1 MSTIENLLD
10 IMVRLRDPHH
20 GCPWDR
26 EQTFASIAPY
36 TLEEAYEV
44 ADAIARNDLQD
55 LKHELGDLLLQVVY
69 HARIAQ
75 ESGAFDFAAVVAA
88 ICDKMTRRHP
98 HVFGDAQLH
107 SAAEQTVAWEAIK
120 DAEHAAESRA
130 SVLDGLPKA
139 LPALTL
145 ATKLGQ
151 RAARVGFDWHELAG
165 PRAKV
170 DEELQELDEAVA
182 AAGDDAIHAEMGD
195 VLFALANVCRHL
207 QLDPEACL
215 RGANLRFEQRFRRVE
230 EKISVA
236 GGDWQAFDT
245 AALETLW
252 QEAKSDLY
260 DQLED
265 VC

>member
-1 MSTIENLLD
+1 MNTIDNLLE
-10 IMVRLRDPHH
+10 IMVRLRDPHD

-36 TLEEAYEV
+36 TIEEAYEV
-44 ADAIARNDLQD
+44 ADAIARNDLKG
-55 LKHELGDLLLQVVY
+55 LKDELGDLLLQVVY

-98 HVFGDAQLH
+98 HVFGDAQVH
-107 SAAEQTVAWEAIK
+107 SAADQTVAWEALK
-120 DAEHAAESRA
+120 DAESADDARA

-139 LPALTL
+139 LPALTR
-145 ATKLGQ
+145 ATKLGH

-170 DEELQELDEAVA
+170 DEELEELDEAIA
-182 AAGDDAIHAEMGD
+182 AAGEDAIKAEMGD

-215 RGANLRFEQRFRRVE
+215 RGANRRFEERFRCVE
-230 EKISVA
+230 EKVSAA

-245 AALETLW
+245 QALEAFW
-252 QEAKSDLY
+252 QAAKREL
-260 DQLED
+260 
-265 VC
+265 